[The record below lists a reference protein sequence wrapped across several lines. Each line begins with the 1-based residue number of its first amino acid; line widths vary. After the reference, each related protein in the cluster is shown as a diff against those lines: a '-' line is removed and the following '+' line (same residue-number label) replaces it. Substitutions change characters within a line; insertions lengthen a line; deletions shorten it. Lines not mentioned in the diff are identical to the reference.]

1 MAAARHKV
9 ETYQQGFDTTLLLS
23 VLLLTGVGIV
33 MVYSASSAIANNT
46 YGNGYLF
53 IKKQALSAA
62 MGCLLMLGTAM
73 TPYRLYRRFAYIFL
87 AISAILIVLTQ
98 VPGIG
103 HSAGGAARWIKI
115 GSFSVQPS
123 EIARLAMIIYL
134 AYSITKKQEFI
145 KDFSIGFLP
154 HVIFFL
160 IFAILIML
168 QPDFGSVA
176 IMAMITWIMMF
187 VGGVSLVH
195 LVLSL
200 LPAIPVGI
208 FVMVSASY
216 RMERLVSFLDPW
228 KHRSDEGYQI
238 VNSLMAFGSGGIWG
252 KGLGN
257 GYQKLFYLPEPHTD
271 FIFSVIGEELGLWGV
286 LAIVSVFALVIF
298 RGITIARNTKDVFGS
313 LLATGIVTGIGL
325 QTCINMGVAMG
336 LLPTKGLALPFLSY
350 GGSSLLINMAAIGI
364 LINIAR
370 TGNHHE

>member
-1 MAAARHKV
+1 MATARHKV
-9 ETYQQGFDTTLLLS
+9 EKYSQGLDTPLLLS
-23 VLLLTGVGIV
+23 ALLLTGIGIV

-53 IKKQALSAA
+53 IKKQAISAA
-62 MGCLLMLGTAM
+62 MGCLVMLGTAM
-73 TPYRLYRRFAYIFL
+73 TPYRAYKKFAYLFIGF
-87 AISAILIVLTQ
+87 SAILIILTQ
-98 VPGIG
+98 IPGIG

-115 GSFSVQPS
+115 GGFSVQPS
-123 EIARLAMIIYL
+123 EIARLSMIIYL
-134 AYSITKKQEFI
+134 AYSLTKKQEFI

-160 IFAILIML
+160 VFAILIMF

-176 IMAMITWIMMF
+176 ILGMITWIMMF
-187 VGGVSLVH
+187 VGGVSIVH
-195 LVLSL
+195 LVISL

-228 KHRSDEGYQI
+228 KYRSDEGYQI
-238 VNSLMAFGSGGIWG
+238 VNSLMAFGSGGILG

-286 LAIVSVFALVIF
+286 LAIITVFAVVIL
-298 RGITIARNTKDVFGS
+298 RGISIARNTEDRFGS
-313 LLATGIVTGIGL
+313 LLATGIVTSLGL
-325 QTCINMGVAMG
+325 QVCINMGVAMG
-336 LLPTKGLALPFLSY
+336 LLPPKGLALPFLSY
-350 GGSSLLINMAAIGI
+350 GGSSLIINMAATGI

-370 TGNHHE
+370 TGNHG